1 VLRPNYLSIYKDQNE
16 DKLRHKIILAD
27 LTAVAFLKDPKQKRQ
42 NVFGLFSPSRN
53 YHLEATSR
61 KDADEWVELIRQ
73 EARIEE
79 EEEEMLLAS
88 PGGHATGTYS
98 GFERAMQQHNEQR
111 RLHDERLGSS
121 SPEPSDPIPQT
132 ARTKALGLNEH
143 RRPSNTMEYSGN
155 ELASHSDMSDGELTR
170 VRGTSNSS
178 IPEEPLAVQPPTGRP
193 MMGGRNV
200 SQLSGFN
207 VEMDPERVVWQGYLL
222 LLKTKGG
229 VRQWKDLWLV
239 IRPKNI
245 ALYKNDSEYSPLLI
259 IPLSSVINV
268 VEIDPVSR
276 TKRHCLQIITEEKSY
291 KFCAHNEDGLDKS
304 LGAFKSLLA
313 KRKDHELKGHRT
325 R

>member
-1 VLRPNYLSIYKDQNE
+1 MLRPNYLSLYKDQNE
-16 DKLRHKIILAD
+16 DKLRHKILLAD

-88 PGGHATGTYS
+88 PGGHLTGKYN
-98 GFERAMQQHNEQR
+98 GFERALQQHNEER

-121 SPEPSDPIPQT
+121 SPEPSDPLPLT
-132 ARTKALGLNEH
+132 PSMKALGLGRN
-143 RRPSNTMEYSGN
+143 RQPSHTLEYSGN

-170 VRGTSNSS
+170 ERGISHSS
-178 IPEEPLAVQPPTGRP
+178 VPEDTLAVQTSTGRP
-193 MMGGRNV
+193 IMGGRNV
-200 SQLSGFN
+200 SQSSGFN
-207 VEMDPERVVWQGYLL
+207 VELDPERVVWQGFLL
-222 LLKTKGG
+222 FLKSKGG

-245 ALYKNDSEYSPLLI
+245 AVYKNDSEYSP
-259 IPLSSVINV
+259 
-268 VEIDPVSR
+268 
-276 TKRHCLQIITEEKSY
+276 Y
-291 KFCAHNEDGLDKS
+291 
-304 LGAFKSLLA
+304 
-313 KRKDHELKGHRT
+313 
-325 R
+325 